1 MMRGV
6 LLDLAGVVYDGEKPI
21 AGGIEAVAA
30 LRDACLPLR
39 FVSNTTRL
47 AKPAIVAKLHAMGL
61 DIGTDEVFAPAAAA
75 RDWLLRHRR
84 SPHLL
89 IHPGLEP
96 EFRDLPRGGQPA
108 VVIGDAGE
116 AFTYSALNEAFRLL
130 DDGADFLALAANRT
144 FRDGDGRLSLDAGP
158 FVTALEFATGRHAT
172 VLGKPSVDFFL
183 AALADMGCEPETAA
197 MVGDDAE
204 ADVAG
209 ALRAG
214 LATALLVRSGKYR
227 PGDETRF
234 DPPPTAVV
242 DDLAAAATW
251 IIERRGP

>member
-1 MMRGV
+1 MIRGV
-6 LLDLAGVVYDGEKPI
+6 LLDLAGVVYDGERSI
-21 AGGIEAVAA
+21 AGAIEAVAA
-30 LRDACLPLR
+30 LREAGLPLR
-39 FVSNTTRL
+39 FVSNTTRS
-47 AKPAIVAKLHAMGL
+47 AKPAIVAKLRTMRL
-61 DIGTDEVFAPAAAA
+61 DVGEHEVFAPAAAA
-75 RDWLLRHRR
+75 RDWLVRHER

-96 EFRDLPRGGQPA
+96 EFRDLPRGGRPA

-116 AFTYSALNEAFRLL
+116 GFTYSALNEAFRLL
-130 DDGADFLALAANRT
+130 SDGADFLALAANRT
-144 FRDGDGRLSLDAGP
+144 FRDDDGRLSLDAGP
-158 FVTALEFATGRHAT
+158 FVAALEFATGQHAT
-172 VLGKPSVDFFL
+172 VLGKPSTDFFL
-183 AALADMGCEPETAA
+183 AALADMGCPANAAA

-227 PGDETRF
+227 PGDETHF

-242 DDLAAAATW
+242 DDLAAAARW
-251 IIERRGP
+251 IIGRPET